1 MIPNS
6 GAISGLDSQ
15 YNVGEKEGQRAPE
28 AGRPAY
34 ENEIWTEYQ
43 RTYIQKQSGPSH
55 EKAVPGGDTP
65 RLAGLGEA
73 ARPHLVAS
81 GDAISCE
88 V

>member
-55 EKAVPGGDTP
+55 EKAVPGGSTP
-65 RLAGLGEA
+65 RPAVLGEA
-73 ARPHLVAS
+73 ARPHLAASEVALS
-81 GDAISCE
+81 RE
-88 V
+88 L